1 MKRIINHYR
10 IQDERIKK
18 ESDSVNLKAYAILQV
33 VCLVTILIKAIFFK
47 VTLLNI
53 AVKLFAL
60 VGCNGYIII
69 RSIMIGVSP
78 LELLKGKDECLLS
91 IRNEVISQS
100 FYASFYLVIISGI
113 IYLWGFNETYIAMI
127 NSLIFFVPGVYAT
140 YYYLKYG
147 LLIVQKGNKEFSHK
161 KFAFNMAFN
170 SLMYGVIVSLP
181 YNLGPLLSFN
191 FLVKKVLL
199 NAVLWGVSM
208 YLIFLAM
215 IKCSKKNADKR
226 AT

>member
-53 AVKLFAL
+53 AVELFAL

-199 NAVLWGVSM
+199 NAVLWGVPM
-208 YLIFLAM
+208 YLIFLQW
-215 IKCSKKNADKR
+215 
-226 AT
+226 

>member
-53 AVKLFAL
+53 AVELFAL

>member
-53 AVKLFAL
+53 AVELFAL

-170 SLMYGVIVSLP
+170 SLIYGVIVSLP

-199 NAVLWGVSM
+199 NAVLWGVPM

>member
-1 MKRIINHYR
+1 MERIINHFR

-53 AVKLFAL
+53 AVELFAL

-113 IYLWGFNETYIAMI
+113 IYLWGFNETYISMI

-147 LLIVQKGNKEFSHK
+147 LLITQKRNKEFSHK
-161 KFAFNMAFN
+161 KFALHVALC
-170 SLMYGVIVSLP
+170 SLVYGVIVSLP

-191 FLVKKVLL
+191 FLIKKVLL
-199 NAVLWGVSM
+199 SAVLWGVPM

-215 IKCSKKNADKR
+215 IKYSKKNADKR
-226 AT
+226 AN